1 MGTELTKD
9 MLNSLIEIGSSLS
22 ISLLM
27 ALAIL
32 IIGRQ
37 LVKLILR
44 LITVALEKS
53 NVEDTV
59 RIFVTNL
66 LNTLL
71 MILVFIAAINQL
83 GIETTSIIAV
93 LGAAGLAIGLAL
105 QGSLANFAAG
115 ILIVIYRPY
124 KVADYIEAGN
134 YAGTVKDIQIFSTV
148 LKTPDNKI
156 VVVPNGSIMNGS
168 IVNYSDQ
175 DTRRI
180 DLIVSCGYE
189 DDIDKVFQ
197 NASKVVAV
205 HSEDEAILN
214 VNKKLIKKGDVHTH
228 PVWRSVECAMSSTRR
243 IVRIAEKYKKK
254 AHILHVTTKEEIDF
268 LSQHKGNITFEI
280 TPQHLTL
287 YSPDCYDKLGTY
299 AQMNPPLRDKSHYD
313 RLWYGVK
320 NNFND
325 TIGSDHAPHLKVNKE
340 KEYPNSPSGMP
351 GVQTLMPVMLNHVND
366 GKLSLNQLINLVCEN
381 PVKIFGIKNKGFIK
395 EGYDADFTIVDMN
408 KTIEIKNANIES
420 KCGWS
425 PFDGYKFKGSPIAT
439 IINGKIKMK
448 DGKIIGEP
456 DGKPMKFK

>member
-9 MLNSLIEIGSSLS
+9 MLDSLIEIGSSIS

-105 QGSLANFAAG
+105 QGSLSNFAAG

-124 KVADYIEAGN
+124 KVGDYIEAGN

-180 DLIVSCGYE
+180 DLIIGCSYE
-189 DDIDKVFQ
+189 DDIDKVRSVLEDILKKEKRVLKDPKPQ
-197 NASKVVAV
+197 IAV
-205 HSEDEAILN
+205 TALADSS
-214 VNKKLIKKGDVHTH
+214 VNFIFRPWVKRVDYLPVYYSLLEEVKKRFDKEGISIPYPQSDVHIH
-228 PVWRSVECAMSSTRR
+228 N
-243 IVRIAEKYKKK
+243 
-254 AHILHVTTKEEIDF
+254 HKE
-268 LSQHKGNITFEI
+268 
-280 TPQHLTL
+280 
-287 YSPDCYDKLGTY
+287 
-299 AQMNPPLRDKSHYD
+299 
-313 RLWYGVK
+313 
-320 NNFND
+320 
-325 TIGSDHAPHLKVNKE
+325 
-340 KEYPNSPSGMP
+340 
-351 GVQTLMPVMLNHVND
+351 
-366 GKLSLNQLINLVCEN
+366 
-381 PVKIFGIKNKGFIK
+381 
-395 EGYDADFTIVDMN
+395 
-408 KTIEIKNANIES
+408 
-420 KCGWS
+420 
-425 PFDGYKFKGSPIAT
+425 
-439 IINGKIKMK
+439 
-448 DGKIIGEP
+448 
-456 DGKPMKFK
+456 

>member
-9 MLNSLIEIGSSLS
+9 MLNSLIEIGSSIS

-44 LITVALEKS
+44 LMTVALEKS

-105 QGSLANFAAG
+105 QGSLSNFAAG

-124 KVADYIEAGN
+124 KVGDYIEAGN

-189 DDIDKVFQ
+189 DDIDEVRSVLEDILKKEKRVLKDPKPQ
-197 NASKVVAV
+197 IAV
-205 HSEDEAILN
+205 TELADSS
-214 VNKKLIKKGDVHTH
+214 VNFIFRPWVKRTDYLPVYYSLLEEVKKRFDKEGISIPYPQSDVHIH
-228 PVWRSVECAMSSTRR
+228 N
-243 IVRIAEKYKKK
+243 
-254 AHILHVTTKEEIDF
+254 HKE
-268 LSQHKGNITFEI
+268 
-280 TPQHLTL
+280 
-287 YSPDCYDKLGTY
+287 
-299 AQMNPPLRDKSHYD
+299 
-313 RLWYGVK
+313 
-320 NNFND
+320 
-325 TIGSDHAPHLKVNKE
+325 
-340 KEYPNSPSGMP
+340 
-351 GVQTLMPVMLNHVND
+351 
-366 GKLSLNQLINLVCEN
+366 
-381 PVKIFGIKNKGFIK
+381 
-395 EGYDADFTIVDMN
+395 
-408 KTIEIKNANIES
+408 
-420 KCGWS
+420 
-425 PFDGYKFKGSPIAT
+425 
-439 IINGKIKMK
+439 
-448 DGKIIGEP
+448 
-456 DGKPMKFK
+456 

>member
-9 MLNSLIEIGSSLS
+9 MLDSLIEIGSSIS

-105 QGSLANFAAG
+105 QGSLSNFAAG

-124 KVADYIEAGN
+124 KVGDYIEAGN

-180 DLIVSCGYE
+180 DLIISCGYE
-189 DDIDKVFQ
+189 DDIDKVR
-197 NASKVVAV
+197 SVL
-205 HSEDEAILN
+205 EDI
-214 VNKKLIKKGDVHTH
+214 IKKEKRVLKDPKPQIAVTELADSSVNFIFRPWVKRVDYLPVYYSLLEEVKKRFDKEGISIPYPQSDVHIH
-228 PVWRSVECAMSSTRR
+228 N
-243 IVRIAEKYKKK
+243 
-254 AHILHVTTKEEIDF
+254 HKE
-268 LSQHKGNITFEI
+268 
-280 TPQHLTL
+280 
-287 YSPDCYDKLGTY
+287 
-299 AQMNPPLRDKSHYD
+299 
-313 RLWYGVK
+313 
-320 NNFND
+320 
-325 TIGSDHAPHLKVNKE
+325 
-340 KEYPNSPSGMP
+340 
-351 GVQTLMPVMLNHVND
+351 
-366 GKLSLNQLINLVCEN
+366 
-381 PVKIFGIKNKGFIK
+381 
-395 EGYDADFTIVDMN
+395 
-408 KTIEIKNANIES
+408 
-420 KCGWS
+420 
-425 PFDGYKFKGSPIAT
+425 
-439 IINGKIKMK
+439 
-448 DGKIIGEP
+448 
-456 DGKPMKFK
+456 

>member
-9 MLNSLIEIGSSLS
+9 MLDSLIEIGSSIS

-105 QGSLANFAAG
+105 QGSLSNFAAG

-124 KVADYIEAGN
+124 KVGDYIEAGN

-180 DLIVSCGYE
+180 DLIIGCSYE
-189 DDIDKVFQ
+189 DDIDKVRSVLEDILKKEKRVLKDPKPQ
-197 NASKVVAV
+197 IAV
-205 HSEDEAILN
+205 TELADSS
-214 VNKKLIKKGDVHTH
+214 VNFIFRPWVKRTDYLPVYYSLLEEVKKRFDKEGISIPYPQSDVHIH
-228 PVWRSVECAMSSTRR
+228 N
-243 IVRIAEKYKKK
+243 
-254 AHILHVTTKEEIDF
+254 HKE
-268 LSQHKGNITFEI
+268 
-280 TPQHLTL
+280 
-287 YSPDCYDKLGTY
+287 
-299 AQMNPPLRDKSHYD
+299 
-313 RLWYGVK
+313 
-320 NNFND
+320 
-325 TIGSDHAPHLKVNKE
+325 
-340 KEYPNSPSGMP
+340 
-351 GVQTLMPVMLNHVND
+351 
-366 GKLSLNQLINLVCEN
+366 
-381 PVKIFGIKNKGFIK
+381 
-395 EGYDADFTIVDMN
+395 
-408 KTIEIKNANIES
+408 
-420 KCGWS
+420 
-425 PFDGYKFKGSPIAT
+425 
-439 IINGKIKMK
+439 
-448 DGKIIGEP
+448 
-456 DGKPMKFK
+456 